1 MNMTGSAW
9 IDFLITLGIVCI
21 VIYVVVRVIQSLGL
35 QIPQLVYIIGGGII
49 GIILLIWLGKM
60 LPALLP

>member
-1 MNMTGSAW
+1 MTGNAW

-21 VIYVVVRVIQSLGL
+21 VIVVVLKVL
-35 QIPQLVYIIGGGII
+35 QNFGIAIPQVVWIIAGGII

-60 LPALLP
+60 LPALLPP

>member
-1 MNMTGSAW
+1 MTGSAA
-9 IDFLITLGIVCI
+9 IDFLVVLGIICI
-21 VIYVVVRVIQSLGL
+21 LILVVVKVIQSMGL
-35 QIPQLVYIIGGGII
+35 QIPQLVYIIGGGIL

>member
-1 MNMTGSAW
+1 MTGSAW
-9 IDFLITLGIVCI
+9 IDFLITLGIICI
-21 VIYVVVRVIQSLGL
+21 VIVTVIKVLQSLGIT
-35 QIPQLVYIIGGGII
+35 IPQLVWIIGGAIV